1 MENTNTVE
9 SNTTITQSL
18 EASNNTDYLKYVG
31 GRKFS
36 LSLVSIIFTTVL
48 CWFGKIEAG
57 IFSVVVVAAIGAYTT
72 GNVIQN
78 IKNQ

>member
-1 MENTNTVE
+1 ME
-9 SNTTITQSL
+9 SNTTINQSA
-18 EASNNTDYLKYVG
+18 EVNSNVDYLKYVG

-36 LSLVSIIFTTVL
+36 LSLLSIIFTTGL
-48 CWFGKIEAG
+48 CWFGKIEPG

-78 IKNQ
+78 IKSQ